1 MAPQQPGLV
10 VGCCRGMAIWP
21 QRQDSRTAS
30 CILFFDSRSTE
41 DDSNPFVFEASFDSE
56 TTTLIETQII
66 SYSAYP
72 VCVSFSLSLCVN
84 APFSSLSYVTEQRG
98 CRRRFFC
105 VLYPFQTTRTS
116 QTLTQARHHVAKKA
130 HNTHTHTERRIIHRK
145 KDSIGF

>member
-30 CILFFDSRSTE
+30 CILF
-41 DDSNPFVFEASFDSE
+41 SFRVLLEMMLVIRLFSKPPSIQRR
-56 TTTLIETQII
+56 LLWLKHKLFRRARIL
-66 SYSAYP
+66 
-72 VCVSFSLSLCVN
+72 CVSLSHSLSVN

-130 HNTHTHTERRIIHRK
+130 HNTHTHTERRIHRK
-145 KDSIGF
+145 KDYIRF